1 MPALEE
7 PAQGPEDVLLDM
19 VMLGL
24 RTADGL
30 DLRLLEQRFGRQQRL
45 AVVGTVAAAAQ
56 QGLAVLSGS
65 SGQQLGTDRQELQ
78 EATSVRLTDPDG
90 FLVSNDV
97 ISDVFAA
104 LGDLK
109 PVSDGQSA

>member
-1 MPALEE
+1 MPALAE
-7 PAQGPEDVLLDM
+7 PPQGPEDVLLDM

-30 DLRLLEQRFGRQQRL
+30 DLDLLEQNFGRQQRL
-45 AVVGTVAAAAQ
+45 AVVAAVAGTAQ
-56 QGLAVLSGS
+56 RGLAVLHGS
-65 SGQQLGTDRQELQ
+65 SGQLLGPDREELQ
-78 EATSVRLTDPDG
+78 QAVTVRLTDPDG

-104 LGDLK
+104 LGDLES
-109 PVSDGQSA
+109 V

>member
-1 MPALEE
+1 MPALAD
-7 PAQGPEDVLLDM
+7 PPQGPEDVLLDS

-30 DLRLLEQRFGRQQRL
+30 DLDLLEQRFGRQQRL
-45 AVVGTVAAAAQ
+45 AVVGAVAGAAQ
-56 QGLAVLSGS
+56 RGLAVLCNS
-65 SGQQLGTDRQELQ
+65 SGQQLGPAHEELRQ
-78 EATSVRLTDPDG
+78 AVSVRLTDPDG

-104 LGDLK
+104 LGDLE
-109 PVSDGQSA
+109 SM